1 MSEHKC
7 PHLSS
12 EDKNATINFMK
23 KSIKSKEEELRRKQ
37 EELESTPTR
46 YKVRKTIEE
55 EVNDLDVEIKSIKD
69 LAKKIE
75 QI

>member
-1 MSEHKC
+1 MNEHKC
-7 PHLSS
+7 SHLSS
-12 EDKNATINFMK
+12 EDKDATINFMQ

-37 EELESTPTR
+37 EELEYIPTR

-55 EVNDLDVEIKSIKD
+55 EVNDLSAEIESIKD
-69 LAKKIE
+69 LTKRLE